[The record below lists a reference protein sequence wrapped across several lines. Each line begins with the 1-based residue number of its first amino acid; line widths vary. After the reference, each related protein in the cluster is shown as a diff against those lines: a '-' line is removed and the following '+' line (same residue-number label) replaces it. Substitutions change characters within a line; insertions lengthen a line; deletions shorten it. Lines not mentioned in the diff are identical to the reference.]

1 MLDNGE
7 LTSYFN
13 KHNNHRRAMELA
25 TQDTRTI
32 FELANP
38 GITQTFKNPLW
49 SQNPAPMRAY
59 LEARL
64 KE

>member
-1 MLDNGE
+1 
-7 LTSYFN
+7 
-13 KHNNHRRAMELA
+13 MELA

-59 LEARL
+59 VEARL

>member
-1 MLDNGE
+1 
-7 LTSYFN
+7 
-13 KHNNHRRAMELA
+13 MELA

-49 SQNPAPMRAY
+49 SVSPAPMRAY

-64 KE
+64 AE